1 MWEFVIAAGRRRA
14 RPVLL
19 DLGLAIALCLLDLV
33 VAFDSNDPR
42 ARSVI
47 ATALYAAVGYLALA
61 ARRRWPGPVFAVV
74 LVHSLLATV
83 VVPGYLPT
91 LGLWL
96 ALYTVAAHG
105 DRWPAALALAAMAP
119 HAALNVADE
128 VQRHQGADRVGAV
141 ISSIVLST
149 GISLAI
155 AGVGRWVRWSV
166 RQRILAAQ
174 HAAAEAVSSERSRIA
189 RDLHDVVAH
198 AVTLM
203 VLQAGGAARLLR
215 SEPDRAST
223 ALDHV
228 DELGQQAI
236 FELHRLLGLL
246 APEPAESA
254 EAAVRPGLRDLAC
267 LVDQVRA
274 SGLRVERSVT
284 GEPAGLE
291 PGVDLAAFRIA
302 QEALTNAVRYA
313 DPRHPVQVE
322 VRWRPFD
329 VEIAVLNHTLRALG
343 PSLPSGRG
351 IVGIRERVRISGGS
365 VDAGPQPDGRFLVGV
380 RLPLTTRRPA
390 DPGSRPAAIG
400 SDSGLVTAERG
411 SVLAVSETRRD
422 G

>member
-1 MWEFVIAAGRRRA
+1 MREFVIAAGRRRA
-14 RPVLL
+14 RAVLL
-19 DLGLAIALCLLDLV
+19 DLCLAAALCLLDLV
-33 VAFDSNDPR
+33 VAFDSADPR
-42 ARSVI
+42 ARSLI
-47 ATALYAAVGYLALA
+47 ATALYSSAGYLALA

-74 LVHSLLATV
+74 LAHSLLATV

-128 VQRHQGADRVGAV
+128 MQRHHGADRVGAV

-155 AGVGRWVRWSV
+155 VAVGRWVRWSV
-166 RQRILAAQ
+166 RQRILVAQ

-189 RDLHDVVAH
+189 RELHDVVAH

-203 VLQAGGAARLLR
+203 VLQAGGAARMLR

-228 DELGQQAI
+228 GELGQQAI
-236 FELHRLLGLL
+236 FELHRLLGIL
-246 APEPAESA
+246 APEPEPEPAKS
-254 EAAVRPGLRDLAC
+254 AVRPGLRDLGC

-274 SGLRVERSVT
+274 SGLQVELSVT

-291 PGVDLAAFRIA
+291 PAVDLAAFRIA
-302 QEALTNAVRYA
+302 QEALTNAARYA
-313 DPRHPVQVE
+313 DPRHPVRVE

-329 VEIAVLNHTLRALG
+329 VEIAVLNHTHRALG
-343 PSLPSGRG
+343 RSLPSGRG
-351 IVGIRERVRISGGS
+351 IAGIRERVRISGGS

-390 DPGSRPAAIG
+390 DPGTPAAIVPHG
-400 SDSGLVTAERG
+400 GLVTAERG
-411 SVLAVSETRRD
+411 SVLAVSEIRRD